1 MLHALHACT
10 DTFPLSC
17 PVACRCSDS
26 TSTHCDC
33 VGVSPSPICLPR
45 CHAHCGL
52 TNHVRVTGHPSGAA
66 AVSKAWQDLAH
77 SHLAASLA
85 AAVPVPPMLAPAPAA
100 GVNPP
105 RHTLAD
111 LYTQTDRPVF
121 DPAFQGRAIKELHL
135 TVWTPDCAC
144 GKLVSVLLD
153 LPGVCHVFTPQDCEH
168 GSNKSTPCRI
178 AHCSS
183 CGSAAEHSSSATA
196 EGAAVEASSRTQP
209 GGCVGTH
216 SPGVP
221 WRCSARG
228 ALPGLCAAGTACR

>member
-1 MLHALHACT
+1 M
-10 DTFPLSC
+10 
-17 PVACRCSDS
+17 
-26 TSTHCDC
+26 
-33 VGVSPSPICLPR
+33 
-45 CHAHCGL
+45 
-52 TNHVRVTGHPSGAA
+52 TGHPSGAA

-153 LPGVCHVFTPQDCEH
+153 LPGVCHVFTPQDCASTEAHLAESHTAAAAAVQQSTAAVLLLKGLPWKRAAAPSLAAVSALTHLVCH
-168 GSNKSTPCRI
+168 GDAPPEERCL
-178 AHCSS
+178 AFAQLAQH
-183 CGSAAEHSSSATA
+183 AAEHRGCRAAEQVPPIISSTSTA
-196 EGAAVEASSRTQP
+196 RFKA
-209 GGCVGTH
+209 
-216 SPGVP
+216 
-221 WRCSARG
+221 
-228 ALPGLCAAGTACR
+228 CAILYQCL